1 MSLSFKD
8 ALAYLGRM
16 KNIGLIVAA
25 VILGIFLCT
34 IDSDF
39 SLNKSNSISSTER
52 DIAELCREVIGSEPY
67 VSVNTDSI
75 GSITGIAIVID
86 GKENDSVKLRIT
98 EMLATLYSISSS
110 RIYVTESLCTT

>member
-8 ALAYLGRM
+8 ALAYLGRI
-16 KNIGLIVAA
+16 KNIGLIAA
-25 VILGIFLCT
+25 ALILGKFLCT

-39 SLNKSNSISSTER
+39 SFNNSGGVNSTEK

-67 VSVNTDSI
+67 VSVNSDQLGT
-75 GSITGIAIVID
+75 ITGIAIVID
-86 GKENDSVKLRIT
+86 GKENDSVKLKLT

-110 RIYVTESLCTT
+110 RIYVTESLCKT